1 VRDGVEVIETETREK
16 VISNAVIQGVFSN
29 NFQVTGLTSIEA
41 RDLAL
46 QLRAGALATPI
57 VKVEQLT
64 IGPSLGADNIAKGR
78 LAVIA
83 GFLIVI
89 VFMFAYYRVFG
100 LFANAALFMNLVLLV
115 ALMSLLPTAL
125 TLPGIAGI
133 VLTLG
138 MAVDANVL
146 INERVREELRSG
158 NSPQASSRAG
168 YEKAFSSIA
177 DANITT
183 LIAALVLFVYGTGP
197 IRGFAVTLSL
207 GIMTSMFT
215 AIVGT
220 RVLANLVYGSQK
232 NVQRL
237 SIGGGK

>member
-1 VRDGVEVIETETREK
+1 
-16 VISNAVIQGVFSN
+16 
-29 NFQVTGLTSIEA
+29 
-41 RDLAL
+41 
-46 QLRAGALATPI
+46 
-57 VKVEQLT
+57 
-64 IGPSLGADNIAKGR
+64 
-78 LAVIA
+78 
-83 GFLIVI
+83 
-89 VFMFAYYRVFG
+89 
-100 LFANAALFMNLVLLV
+100 
-115 ALMSLLPTAL
+115 
-125 TLPGIAGI
+125 
-133 VLTLG
+133 

-158 NSPQASSRAG
+158 NSPQASIRAG